1 MSKFLWYKE
10 NDSFD
15 VGTSD
20 HRINLIDVVKFL
32 ISFAALRLL
41 ASSLPIT
48 PDRFKIHQVET
59 L

>member
-10 NDSFD
+10 NVSFD
-15 VGTSD
+15 VGTSN
-20 HRINLIDVVKFL
+20 HRIHLIDVVKFL
-32 ISFAALRLL
+32 ISALRLL
-41 ASSLPIT
+41 ASTLPVT

>member
-10 NDSFD
+10 NVSFD
-15 VGTSD
+15 VGTSN
-20 HRINLIDVVKFL
+20 HRIHLIDVVKFL
-32 ISFAALRLL
+32 ISALRLL
-41 ASSLPIT
+41 ASTLPIT